1 MQADLNRDSLRD
13 QIFNERVNEELMEE
27 ELGII
32 SREHQRQT
40 RSMIESYLSPFLSP
54 LIKKVEARL
63 EKDMPLWKGNLWN
76 LSRRYE
82 AWGSET
88 MSEEMRGISKSENLN
103 FLGTQKKAHA
113 SFSRS
118 LEAFRKF
125 LGDNIENVLGV
136 KMAGVDWK
144 IDVVE
149 PDHPDIAF
157 TKSFD
162 IHLDLLWFLIPM
174 FLFRRIF
181 ERHFMKGIP
190 KEVEINLSRLAYQWE
205 KSVNHAID
213 AMRNQAV
220 RYIHEELTTIEAL
233 LTGNRGQ
240 TDDIKQFIAQIESL
254 SENLSRE

>member
-1 MQADLNRDSLRD
+1 MQADMDRDSMRD
-13 QIFNERVNEELMEE
+13 QIFNERVKEEVMEE

-32 SREHQRQT
+32 TREHQRQT

-63 EKDMPLWKGNLWN
+63 EKDMPLWKGNLWK

-82 AWGSET
+82 AWVSET

-125 LGDNIENVLGV
+125 LSDNIENVLGV
-136 KMAGVDWK
+136 KMVGVDWK

-162 IHLDLLWFLIPM
+162 IHLGLLWFLTPM
-174 FLFRRIF
+174 FLFRRVF

-205 KSVNHAID
+205 KNVNQAID
-213 AMRNQAV
+213 AMRNQAIG
-220 RYIHEELTTIEAL
+220 YIHEELTTIESL
-233 LTGNRGQ
+233 LSKTHGQ
-240 TDDIKQFIAQIESL
+240 TDEIKQFVAQIESMTGDL
-254 SENLSRE
+254 SK